1 MTLVCTHCSGD
12 LIRRDTHYACAA
24 CGRVYPVRAGVLIMD
39 DTNAVDLRV
48 PGRLLDLHK
57 VRDERTC
64 YGEYIKSDVEYYAR
78 LHFADFT
85 TFHAE
90 MLAPFLDRSI
100 VVDLGCGHISYIN
113 AFSDSG
119 VGQYYGVDLDEYALR
134 AAQKNFKR
142 RFPLFLIKNGVL
154 HTPVKSGCADAVIS
168 SETLEHLDDPI
179 AHMHELG
186 RICKKGGYLSLSTP
200 CASMYLYPYNLVT
213 FLMNPVR
220 FYKKLNCHRYWH
232 EALSWHPGLRPAV
245 LRQWVRDAGFTVI
258 AHKTRNGIITL
269 RSGWSIGPCIRLS
282 NSVFPV
288 QEPCSIDIWD

>member
-1 MTLVCTHCSGD
+1 LTLVCTHCSGD
-12 LIRRDTHYACAA
+12 LIRHDTHYACAD
-24 CGRVYPVRAGVLIMD
+24 CGRVYPVRAGVFIID

-48 PGRLLDLHK
+48 P
-57 VRDERTC
+57 
-64 YGEYIKSDVEYYAR
+64 AR

-90 MLAPFLDRSI
+90 MLAPYLDRSI
-100 VVDLGCGHISYIN
+100 VVDLGRGHISYIN

-119 VGQYYGVDLDEYALR
+119 VGQYYGVDL
-134 AAQKNFKR
+134 
-142 RFPLFLIKNGVL
+142 
-154 HTPVKSGCADAVIS
+154 TPVKSGCADAVIS

-179 AHMHELG
+179 AHMRELG

-258 AHKTRNGIITL
+258 AHKTREWYYNT
-269 RSGWSIGPCIRLS
+269 PIRLVYRALYALEQFGFS
-282 NSVFPV
+282 CAGGMFDRYLGLTDRLLKTDLPV
-288 QEPCSIDIWD
+288 VKWCGIRQFILCRKI